1 MNEAEKK
8 ERAWYFVVLLAIE
21 VLLFLGLFGLLVKKG
36 NAGTSIDLAFV
47 DNSVYSK
54 TINASPNQ
62 RWDKSVEYW
71 KSNLEFWNEVWL
83 TEKLS
88 IDTRYKVDTSN
99 GNYRGTINCDWN
111 KAVNKYYTL
120 EVGGGCYW
128 KNAQVYPSFF
138 ARNTF
143 LFDLTIFNVRLDNYL
158 YLPIPSTIEMRND
171 IRIKLNIIVTYFS
184 LNFRQEFIDN
194 TFSTFNAGMME
205 VNF

>member
-1 MNEAEKK
+1 MNEREKK
-8 ERAWYFVVLLAIE
+8 EWAWYWAAVFGIGVLF
-21 VLLFLGLFGLLVKKG
+21 FLCLFGLLVKKG

-54 TINASPNQ
+54 VMNTSQ
-62 RWDKSVEYW
+62 HWDKSVEYW

-99 GNYRGTINCDWN
+99 GNYRGAINCDWT
-111 KAVNKYYTL
+111 KAISKYHTL

-128 KNAQVYPSFF
+128 KNAQIYPSFF

-158 YLPIPSTIEMRND
+158 YLPIPSTIEMKND
-171 IRIKLNIIVTYFS
+171 IRIKLNIVVAYFS

-194 TFSTFNAGMME
+194 TFSTFNAGLME
-205 VNF
+205 IRF